1 MPVQARNWPRLS
13 RQELKEA
20 ARPRYYP
27 SQRDAELTL
36 TVEAIGLYEVP
47 VIDSDSQEALDRA

>member
-1 MPVQARNWPRLS
+1 LPVQARNWPRPS

-20 ARPRYYP
+20 APPRYYP
-27 SQRDAELTL
+27 PQRDAELTL
-36 TVEAIGLYEVP
+36 AVEARGLHELP